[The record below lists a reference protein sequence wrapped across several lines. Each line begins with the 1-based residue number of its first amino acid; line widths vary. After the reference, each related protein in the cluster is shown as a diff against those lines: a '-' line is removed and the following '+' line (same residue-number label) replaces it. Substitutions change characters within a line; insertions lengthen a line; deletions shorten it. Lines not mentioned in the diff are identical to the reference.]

1 MLWQRYVFKR
11 GTELQDVWDR
21 MYSERRGRAE
31 SVRLMY
37 ITGRG
42 FDTRAQLVMSQ
53 YTDALRESGCVIDSA
68 ELLLVSFSGYE
79 LSAELKAQTE
89 ENSERLATIFS
100 ALGTHTEVRFGPGT
114 GEEDD
119 VSTSAALLE
128 GTRKVLS
135 HIDGHTDIVLDVSSL
150 PRIVYVALMLAILS
164 QLVPTGA
171 DDSALHA
178 GGVNF
183 QVLVGEDAA
192 LDSLIVSEDPGSS
205 LVLIPGYSAALQLE
219 GMQDWHVVWFPILG
233 ESRLA
238 QFRKVMDLAIPSSA
252 EVCPVLPHPSRDPR
266 RADNLLLEYKEPL
279 FDARDVPLSNVLLA
293 HEAHPFEAYRQ
304 LLGAMVRYQGSMGLV
319 GGTRMVVTPLASKLI
334 TLGAALACFE
344 MKRGAVGK
352 NYSVAI
358 PYAEP
363 RRYVVSAATVRE
375 SKPVVSGML
384 LTGDAYSA

>member
-21 MYSERRGRAE
+21 MYSERQARKE
-31 SVRLMY
+31 PVRLLY

-53 YTDALRESGCVIDSA
+53 YTDALRESGCEVESA
-68 ELLLVSFSGYE
+68 ELLLVGFSGYE
-79 LSAELKAQTE
+79 LSSELKAHTTE
-89 ENSERLATIFS
+89 NAERLVQMFS
-100 ALGTHTEVRFGPGT
+100 ALGAHKEVRFGPGV

-119 VSTSAALLE
+119 VSTNAALLK
-128 GTRKVLS
+128 GTREVLS
-135 HIDGHTDIVLDVSSL
+135 HIAQHTDIVLDVSSL
-150 PRIVYVALMLAILS
+150 PRIVYVALMLAILA
-164 QLVPTGA
+164 QLIKVGA

-192 LDSLIVSEDPGSS
+192 LDSRIVSEDPGSS

-219 GMQDWHVVWFPILG
+219 SMQDWHVVWFPILG

-252 EVCPVLPHPSRDPR
+252 EVCPVLPHPSGNPR
-266 RADNLLLEYKEPL
+266 RGDNLLLEYKEL

-304 LLGAMVRYQGSMGLV
+304 LLGAMERYQESMGLV

-344 MKRGAVGK
+344 MKQKAAGK
-352 NYSVAI
+352 NYSVSI

-363 RRYVVSAATVRE
+363 KRYVASVADINN
-375 SKPVVSGML
+375 SKPMISGML
-384 LTGDAYSA
+384 LTGDAYAV

>member
-21 MYSERRGRAE
+21 MYSERRARKE
-31 SVRLMY
+31 PVRLLY

-53 YTDALRESGCVIDSA
+53 YTDALRESGCEVENAD
-68 ELLLVSFSGYE
+68 LLLVSLSGYE
-79 LSAELKAQTE
+79 LSAELKAHTE
-89 ENSERLATIFS
+89 ENTERLAEIFS
-100 ALGTHTEVRFGPGT
+100 ALGAYKEVRFGPGV

-135 HIDGHTDIVLDVSSL
+135 HINQHTDIVLDVSSL
-150 PRIVYVALMLAILS
+150 PRIVYVALMLAILAR
-164 QLVPTGA
+164 LVHLGA
-171 DDSALHA
+171 DDSALQA

-192 LDSLIVSEDPGSS
+192 LDSMIVSEDPGSS

-219 GMQDWHVVWFPILG
+219 SMQDWHVVWFPILG

-266 RADNLLLEYKEPL
+266 RGDNLLLEYKEPL

-304 LLGAMVRYQGSMGLV
+304 LLGAMERYQESMGLV
-319 GGTRMVVTPLASKLI
+319 GGTRIVVTPLASKLI

-344 MKRGAVGK
+344 MKQNAAGK
-352 NYSVAI
+352 NYSVSI

-363 RRYVVSAATVRE
+363 KRYVASVADINQSQ
-375 SKPVVSGML
+375 PMISGML
-384 LTGDAYSA
+384 LTGDAYAV